1 MDRSELVQLMPRQ
14 LSAIDYMQLVGDK
27 ADFTDAEAV
36 EVRRQAEMIA
46 IPGKVVV
53 WDAVETACSLF
64 AMNNCKHL
72 TLKRSYPFPE
82 VGLPQFLLTIEIK
95 DARVEFGLSMRNNP
109 NGRFDHE
116 LQHLA
121 IPEKDARH
129 IASSF
134 LHCTRELIRCEEE
147 RVQRMQQYKPWTNVE
162 ELIAYLPRDLTIGKF
177 MELIQD
183 RKRFTPEEVEGIIQ
197 ESANWADK

>member
-14 LSAIDYMQLVGDK
+14 LSAIDYMQLVGDRTS
-27 ADFTDAEAV
+27 FTDDEAA

-72 TLKRSYPFPE
+72 TLKRSYTFPE
-82 VGLPQFLLTIEIK
+82 VGLPQFLLSIEIK
-95 DARVEFGLSMRNNP
+95 DARVQFGLSTRENP

-129 IASSF
+129 IANSF
-134 LHCTRELIRCEEE
+134 LQCTRELIRGEEE
-147 RVQRMQQYKPWTNVE
+147 RVKRMSQYKPWTSVE
-162 ELIAYLPRDLTIGKF
+162 ELIAYMPRDLTVGKF
-177 MELIQD
+177 VELIQE
-183 RKRFTPEEVEGIIQ
+183 RKRFSPEEVEGIIQ

>member
-27 ADFTDAEAV
+27 ADFTDN
-36 EVRRQAEMIA
+36 EVIDIRRQAELIA

-72 TLKRSYPFPE
+72 TVKRSYTFPE
-82 VGLPQFLLTIEIK
+82 VGLPQFLLSIEIK
-95 DARVEFGLSMRNNP
+95 DARVEFGLSTRENP

-116 LQHLA
+116 LQHLY

-129 IASSF
+129 IASNF
-134 LHCTRELIRCEEE
+134 LHCTRELIRGEEE
-147 RVQRMQQYKPWTNVE
+147 RIKRMSTYKPSTSIE

-197 ESANWADK
+197 ESANWADQ